1 MKKKIL
7 CTVLGLTLILGM
19 GITSMAAPVA
29 VEGGGVFD
37 AEYYAQNNADVV
49 AEAGTDFFALWQHFT
64 LFGANEGRL
73 PFAPDTDWEYVQANG
88 PFQSLT
94 NSQTASTDTTT
105 ATTTTEAVATEDTTT
120 TTPVEEIPAT
130 TEGTTTSTAANI
142 DDLIG
147 SYNGVPFSATGTS
160 FKNTFG
166 KDGWGTLNPDIPDW
180 MQGNEG
186 CYYYINN
193 KYPNVKL
200 VVQMVSDDTFIGYSI
215 DALEAAKA
223 GSTAYPNM
231 TWKGLKLGSSE
242 DDMWSTYGETSEGG
256 EADGYYWYY
265 YQLSDNME
273 LDFEIS
279 PYSNGICTVELV
291 TW

>member
-1 MKKKIL
+1 MKKKVL
-7 CTVLGLTLILGM
+7 CTILGLTLTLGM

-37 AEYYAQNNADVV
+37 AEYYAENNPDVV
-49 AEAGTDFFALWQHFT
+49 TALGTDFSALWQHFT
-64 LFGANEGRL
+64 IFGLGEGRL
-73 PFAPDTDWEYVQANG
+73 PFSIGTDWESVLQNG

-94 NSQTASTDTTT
+94 TTQAVTTDTTT
-105 ATTTTEAVATEDTTT
+105 TTTT
-120 TTPVEEIPAT
+120 TTPVEEKTET
-130 TEGTTTSTAANI
+130 TQTTQTTTTSTVANI
-142 DDLIG
+142 DDTIG

-166 KDGWGTLNPDIPDW
+166 KDGWGTLDPDIPDW
-180 MQGNEG
+180 MQGFDG
-186 CYYYINN
+186 TYYYINN
-193 KYPNVKL
+193 KYPGVKL
-200 VVQMVSDDTFIGYSI
+200 CVDMVSDDTFIGYSI
-215 DALEAAKA
+215 NALEAAKA

-265 YQLSDNME
+265 YQVSDNME

-279 PYSNGICTVELV
+279 PYSNGICTVELI